1 MTVEEKQIELL
12 TRIASYVQ
20 VIGIINILFLILL
33 VVILVWSFND

>member
-12 TRIASYVQ
+12 TRIANYVQ